1 MGNGLVAFSAIG
13 ALAAVPALSATVL
26 RSPLPP
32 PAKLQPQTSDGVPAT
47 PLKGLGS
54 SHGGSTIAGVDLGS
68 RAAYIRTTVI
78 APLMLVITLV
88 IGSQISFAGWVRA
101 KPTASHAIVL
111 HAPALH
117 AAAARAT
124 ALHAVALRA
133 LPPYMPTALQ
143 CAGTL
148 RPSDRTFFAM
158 HRTSLV

>member
-1 MGNGLVAFSAIG
+1 MSGVAGTPSDVCGCNFAGGGSGLRSTVAA
-13 ALAAVPALSATVL
+13 VL

-101 KPTASHAIVL
+101 KPTASHAIAL
-111 HAPALH
+111 HVPALH
-117 AAAARAT
+117 AAALRATALHVVALRAT
-124 ALHAVALRA
+124 ALHA
-133 LPPYMPTALQ
+133 
-143 CAGTL
+143 
-148 RPSDRTFFAM
+148 DRLAM
-158 HRTSLV
+158 RRHATPI